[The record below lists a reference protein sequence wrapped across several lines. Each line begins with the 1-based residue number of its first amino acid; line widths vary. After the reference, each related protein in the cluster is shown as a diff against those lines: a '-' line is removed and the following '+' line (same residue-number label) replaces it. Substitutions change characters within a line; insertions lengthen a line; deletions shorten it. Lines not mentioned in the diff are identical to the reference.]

1 VSELP
6 RIRVLTVDDH
16 PLMHE
21 ALAAIIQQQPDMALV
36 GSASD
41 GAGAIRMFRTHQPDV
56 TLMDLRMP
64 GMNGV
69 EATLSIRTEFR
80 NARIIILTTFAGDVE
95 IRRALQAGAR
105 SYLLKSSRT
114 KDVVR
119 VIREV
124 HAGKVSIPPDIAAH
138 LAEHYGDDGL
148 TSREVD
154 VLRLIAGGDRNR
166 DIADRLSIS
175 EETVKTHTRHILEKL
190 SAKDRTQAVA
200 IGVHRGFIEL

>member
-1 VSELP
+1 
-6 RIRVLTVDDH
+6 
-16 PLMHE
+16 MHE
-21 ALAAIIQQQPDMALV
+21 ALAAIIQQQPDMTLV

-41 GAGAIRMFRTHQPDV
+41 GAGAIRMFRMHQPDV

-138 LAEHYGDDGL
+138 LAEHCGDEGL

-175 EETVKTHTRHILEKL
+175 EETVKSHTKHILEKL

-200 IGVHRGFIEL
+200 IGVHRGF